1 MSKVGK
7 NPIPIPS
14 GVDVNINKDTNEVK
28 VKGKNGELVRVF
40 DKRIGIDIQDQQI
53 LVTRPS
59 EEKVVK
65 MLHGLTRSLLANMVH
80 GVANGY
86 SKRLELSGVGYRVAL
101 DKDELTINIG
111 FSHPVRVK
119 AFPGTSFH
127 VPADTIIEVKG
138 IDKEKVGLLA
148 AIIHRI
154 RKPDPYKNKGIRYT
168 GEKLIKKAGKA
179 LGKAGK

>member
-14 GVDVNINKDTNEVK
+14 GVNVSINRDNHEVTI
-28 VKGKNGELVRVF
+28 KGKNGELTRVF
-40 DKRIGIDIQDQQI
+40 DKRINIDIQEQ
-53 LVTRPS
+53 LVVVTRS
-59 EEKVVK
+59 TEEKVVK
-65 MLHGLTRSLLANMVH
+65 MLHGLTRSLLANMVQ
-80 GVANGY
+80 GVDAGY

-101 DKDELTINIG
+101 DKDELVINIG

-119 AFPGTSFH
+119 ALPGTSFH

-154 RKPDPYKNKGIRYT
+154 RKPDPYKNKGIRYR

>member
-7 NPIPIPS
+7 NPINIPA
-14 GVDVNINKDTNEVK
+14 GVEVNLNTDTHEVK
-28 VKGKNGELVRVF
+28 VKGKNGELSRAF
-40 DKRIGIDIQDQQI
+40 DKRITIDVEEKQI
-53 LVTRPS
+53 LIKRTS
-59 EEKVVK
+59 EEKTVK
-65 MLHGLTRSLLANMVH
+65 MLHGLTRSLIANMVQ
-80 GVANGY
+80 GVNEGY
-86 SKRLELSGVGYRVAL
+86 TKRLELRGVGYRVAL
-101 DKDELTINIG
+101 DGNDIVINIG

-119 AFPGTSFH
+119 PLPGTSFN
-127 VPADTIIEVKG
+127 VPSDTSIEVKG

-154 RKPDPYKNKGIRYT
+154 RKPDPYKNKGIRYA

>member
-14 GVDVNINKDTNEVK
+14 GVDISMNPDTHEVT
-28 VKGKNGELVRVF
+28 VKGKNGELVKTF
-40 DKRIGIDIQDQQI
+40 DKRIQIDIQDQQI
-53 LVTRPS
+53 LVKRNS
-59 EEKVVK
+59 EEKTVK
-65 MLHGLTRSLLANMVH
+65 MLHGLTRSLLANMVQ
-80 GVANGY
+80 GVHAGY

-101 DKDELTINIG
+101 NNDELVINIG
-111 FSHPVRVK
+111 FSHPVRIK
-119 AFPGTSFH
+119 AFPGTTFN

-138 IDKEKVGLLA
+138 YDKEKVGLLA
-148 AIIHRI
+148 AIIRRI
-154 RKPDPYKNKGIRYT
+154 RKPDVYKNKGIRYS